1 MADVVLFHH
10 SLGLTPGV
18 RSFAD
23 ALRGA
28 GHSVHTPDLYEGRTF
43 PSLEEGVAHAEE
55 IGFGTV
61 IERGRRAAEGLPNEL
76 VYAGL
81 SLGCLPAQALA
92 QTRPGARGAV
102 LISAAVP
109 PSEFGGAWPE
119 GVPLQIHM
127 MEDDPLVRDEGD
139 LDAARELVRTVEG
152 AELFSYP
159 GDRHLFADESLPDHD
174 PDAAAQLTQRVLE
187 FLARLG

>member
-10 SLGLTPGV
+10 SLGLTPGIGT
-18 RSFAD
+18 FAD

-28 GHSVHTPDLYEGRTF
+28 GHTGHTPDLYEGRTF
-43 PSLEEGVAHAEE
+43 RLLEEGGAHAEE

-174 PDAAAQLTQRVLE
+174 RDAAALLTQRVLE